1 MNKKDWE
8 EALKRL
14 DAILIDATDTHVKSE
29 KDIEELKFTIS
40 NYRAK
45 IETFK

>member
-8 EALKRL
+8 EGLKRL
-14 DAILIDATDTHVKSE
+14 LAILKDAEDTHEKSK

-40 NYRAK
+40 GYETK
-45 IETFK
+45 IATFK

>member
-1 MNKKDWE
+1 MKKEEWE

-14 DAILIDATDTHVKSE
+14 EAILIDAKDTHEKSK

-40 NYRAK
+40 NYQKK